1 MGNPAMQPKLNRVL
15 FNILVKDM
23 ATSVDFYRRIVDLQP
38 IYETEWFVVMTPP
51 GQPNV
56 QIGLIDE
63 VSEFAPRHA
72 WGSHEGAYMTFVVD
86 DVFGALEAAREMG
99 VEVIEEPVA
108 LEYGQTRL
116 LVRDP
121 NGMILDLSTPTAEL
135 VGREDVD
142 VIPSGK
148 STAIDQRQPEER
160 DSRTTH

>member
-1 MGNPAMQPKLNRVL
+1 MQPKLNRVL

-23 ATSVDFYRRIVDLQP
+23 AASVAFYRRIVDLQA
-38 IYETEWFVVMTPP
+38 IYESEWFVVLTPA

-72 WGSHEGAYMTFVVD
+72 WGTHEGAYLTFVVD

-99 VEVIEEPVA
+99 VDVIEEPVA
-108 LEYGQTRL
+108 LDYGQTRM

-135 VGREDVD
+135 AERDDVD
-142 VIPSGK
+142 FVATPK
-148 STAIDQRQPEER
+148 STAIDQPQPEER
-160 DSRTTH
+160 DTGAPN

>member
-1 MGNPAMQPKLNRVL
+1 MQAKLTRVL

-23 ATSVDFYRRIVDLQP
+23 AASVAFYRRIVDLQA
-38 IYETEWFVVMTPP
+38 IYESEWFVVLAPA

-72 WGSHEGAYMTFVVD
+72 WGTHEGAYLTFVVD
-86 DVFGALEAAREMG
+86 DVFRALEAAREMG

-108 LEYGQTRL
+108 LDYGQTRM

-135 VGREDVD
+135 AERDDVD
-142 VIPSGK
+142 LVATPK
-148 STAIDQRQPEER
+148 STAIDQPQPEER
-160 DSRTTH
+160 DTRAAH

>member
-1 MGNPAMQPKLNRVL
+1 MLPKLNRVL

-23 ATSVDFYRRIVDLQP
+23 AVSMDFYRRIVDLQP
-38 IYETEWFVVMTPP
+38 IYESDWFVVLTPA

-56 QIGLIDE
+56 QIGLIDQ

-72 WGSHEGAYMTFVVD
+72 WGTHEGAYMTFVVD
-86 DVFGALEAAREMG
+86 DVFSALEAAHEMG

-135 VGREDVD
+135 AERGDVD
-142 VIPSGK
+142 IVASPK
-148 STAIDQRQPEER
+148 STAVDQPQPEER
-160 DSRTTH
+160 DNSGTMH

>member
-1 MGNPAMQPKLNRVL
+1 MQPKLNRVL
-15 FNILVKDM
+15 FNVLVQDM
-23 ATSVDFYRRIVDLQP
+23 AGSIEFYRRIVDLQP
-38 IYETEWFVVMTPP
+38 IYESEWFVVLTPP

-56 QIGLIDE
+56 QIGLIDQ

-72 WGSHEGAYMTFVVD
+72 WGMHEGAYMTFVVD

-108 LEYGQTRL
+108 LDYGQTRM

-135 VGREDVD
+135 AERDDVD
-142 VIPSGK
+142 FVATPK

-160 DSRTTH
+160 DTRTAH